1 MSSYDHL
8 NNEAKALLQAPL
20 DERLNHVRQLH
31 YIEYPAAENS
41 LRELQDLANYPLT
54 TRPPC
59 RALIADS
66 NNGKTTLTREFMR
79 RNPTTL
85 DAAGYPHSP
94 VVWMEAPPE
103 PDEGRFFSAM
113 LTSLSVTHRAD
124 AKRERLQVMA
134 DEELI
139 NRRVKLLVIDE
150 FHTMLNGTSRQQKE
164 YMSCVKRFVNV
175 RQLSLV
181 VAGTVDVTRA
191 LATDMQFVTRFQ
203 KIALPRWSANQE
215 FLQLLT
221 SFEST
226 LPFPKPS
233 KLAGEEIAYLIF
245 QNCQNTI
252 GGVRDIVTESSE
264 VALKEGEERITY
276 KLLKDVCEKLG
287 KRRLH

>member
-1 MSSYDHL
+1 MSQHGHL
-8 NNEAKALLQAPL
+8 NSAATALLQAPL
-20 DERLNHVRQLH
+20 DERLHHVRQLH
-31 YIEYPAAENS
+31 YFEYPAAENS
-41 LRELQDLANYPLT
+41 LRELQDLVNYPLT

-66 NNGKTTLTREFMR
+66 NNGKTTLTMEFMR

-85 DAAGYPHSP
+85 DAAGCPHSP

-103 PDEGRFFSAM
+103 PDEGRFYSAM

-139 NRRVKLLVIDE
+139 NRRAKLLVIDE
-150 FHTMLNGTSRQQKE
+150 FHAMLNGTSRQQKE
-164 YMSCVKRFVNV
+164 YMSCIKRFVNV

-181 VAGTVDVTRA
+181 VAGTIDVTRA

-203 KIALPRWSANQE
+203 KIALPRWNANLE

-226 LPFPKPS
+226 IPLPKPS
-233 KLAGEEIAYLIF
+233 RLAGEEMAFLIF

-252 GGVRDIVTESSE
+252 GGVRDIVTAAAEL
-264 VALKEGEERITY
+264 ALNDGQERITY